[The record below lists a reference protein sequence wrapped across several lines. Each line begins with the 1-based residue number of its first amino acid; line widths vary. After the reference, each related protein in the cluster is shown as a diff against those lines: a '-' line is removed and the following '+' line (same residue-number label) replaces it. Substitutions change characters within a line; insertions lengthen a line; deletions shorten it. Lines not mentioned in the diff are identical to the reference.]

1 MGIFVFQLGQFP
13 DFLSVQAMQY
23 YCRSHLKFFSS
34 LIQHTIICARLPW
47 WTKTTHKEDLVRLQR
62 QHKQSQMVTN
72 QSFFMGHPDS
82 RQKLGRIVKKP
93 LEVSMHELT

>member
-1 MGIFVFQLGQFP
+1 LQGAPEILFFVDSAHNYL
-13 DFLSVQAMQY
+13 
-23 YCRSHLKFFSS
+23 RSLAVVDKNNS
-34 LIQHTIICARLPW
+34 Q
-47 WTKTTHKEDLVRLQR
+47 EDLVRLQR

-82 RQKLGRIVKKP
+82 RQKLGRIVRKP